1 MRYRFLRF
9 PEGRV
14 KALTLS
20 YDDGCIYDKPL
31 IETADKYGIKVTLNI
46 NSDWVGDGN
55 WHLSVDDLKELTSN
69 GHEIAVHGARHIANG
84 NVSAIDGIRDVL
96 ECRQRLENEFDA
108 IIRGMAYPD
117 TGITQVVGGVSK
129 TEIKAYIKSLGIAY
143 SRTLG
148 GDNDRFDLPED
159 FYEWMPTAHHNNP
172 KLMEYLK
179 KFISEPIPDYSA
191 IRTPKLFYLWGH
203 SYEFNDNNNW
213 NLLEE
218 FCKIA
223 GSREDIWYATNI
235 EICDYINAYRSL
247 IFNVENTKVFNPTNK
262 EIWLETSD
270 IKTGKQLFSIK
281 PGETLKMY
289 NAEK

>member
-9 PEGRV
+9 PNGKE

-20 YDDGCIYDKPL
+20 YDDGCKYDSKL
-31 IETADKYGIKVTLNI
+31 IDIANQYGIKVTLNI
-46 NSDWVGDGN
+46 NSAFMGIDD
-55 WHLSVDDLKELTSN
+55 WHLSAEKLKELSQSG

-84 NVSAIDGIRDVL
+84 NVSAVDGIRDVL

-117 TGITQVVGGVSK
+117 TGITQVFGGVSK

-159 FYEWMPTAHHNNP
+159 FYEWMPTAHHKNP

-213 NLLEE
+213 HLLEE

-235 EICDYINAYRSL
+235 EIYDYINAYRSL
-247 IFNVENTKVFNPTNK
+247 IFNVESTKVFNPTNK
-262 EIWLETSD
+262 EIWFETSD
-270 IKTGKQLFSIK
+270 IKTGKQLFNVKS
-281 PGETLKMY
+281 GETLKMY
-289 NAEK
+289 NAE